1 MTGRTGQLGGTLPV
15 GDGRHDRATAEGER
29 VAARLAPDPLPVG
42 CVADTRGDEQD
53 LIRRLLV
60 HAFDRQGR
68 QPGGGQLAPSHNRER
83 FIPEMDIKVFM
94 IMKILLLA
102 LLSAIT
108 SARQVNFF
116 ASRDAFG
123 DLSRYCVPF
132 PPGSGFRGKGT
143 QRRGRLNGMSQP
155 MINLVGGHADH

>member
-1 MTGRTGQLGGTLPV
+1 
-15 GDGRHDRATAEGER
+15 
-29 VAARLAPDPLPVG
+29 
-42 CVADTRGDEQD
+42 
-53 LIRRLLV
+53 
-60 HAFDRQGR
+60 
-68 QPGGGQLAPSHNRER
+68 
-83 FIPEMDIKVFM
+83 MDIKVFM

-132 PPGSGFRGKGT
+132 PRDPDSGGKAH
-143 QRRGRLNGMSQP
+143 QDE
-155 MINLVGGHADH
+155 AA